1 MISVNPAT
9 NKTLHMSLCVTAS
22 THDGPDLQAH
32 NCGKAATPPLY
43 ITAPA
48 SAARL
53 LQHYSLALYE
63 SNYNVFSSV
72 VTFMDF
78 FENNC
83 PYYIITLSI
92 YFS

>member
-1 MISVNPAT
+1 MISFNPAT

-48 SAARL
+48 SVARL
-53 LQHYSLALYE
+53 LQPYITRLHSTRATTTFSHQWSLLW
-63 SNYNVFSSV
+63 
-72 VTFMDF
+72 TF
-78 FENNC
+78 
-83 PYYIITLSI
+83 
-92 YFS
+92 